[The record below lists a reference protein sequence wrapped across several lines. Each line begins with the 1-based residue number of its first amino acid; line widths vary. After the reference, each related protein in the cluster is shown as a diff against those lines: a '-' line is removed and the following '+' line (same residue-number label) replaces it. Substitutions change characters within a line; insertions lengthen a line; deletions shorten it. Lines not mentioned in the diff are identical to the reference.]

1 MNWQVFL
8 SDYQLNLDLTIDK
21 MSIYCL
27 RGVNVKNPRTLTE
40 GALLLAIFTVLLLLS
55 AYVPIVSF
63 IFVFLPLPFIMHSE
77 KHGWKPSLT
86 MLAGAIF
93 ISLLA
98 GSFVVTL
105 PLTLFFAPV
114 GIVIGLMIR
123 HGKPKVTLYLT
134 SSLVLLINIVV
145 VYVVSILFLNINIV
159 SDSLSLYRDTI
170 TEAIR
175 RAEEWGQPLPDKSI
189 ENFNTLLDLIEVLV
203 PTLFVSAAFVISL
216 LLLAVNF
223 PVLKKFGIKPPKF
236 PPFRNW
242 KLPQSIVWYYLITL
256 ILMITVKP
264 EMGTYFHSALFNLL
278 YILQTLLIIQGFS
291 FVHFF
296 GHIKKWPKGVVILI
310 TVLMLPLIS
319 IVRILGIID
328 LGFDLRQRLQRKS

>member
-1 MNWQVFL
+1 
-8 SDYQLNLDLTIDK
+8 
-21 MSIYCL
+21 
-27 RGVNVKNPRTLTE
+27 VKNARTLTE

-55 AYVPIVSF
+55 AYVPVIGLVV
-63 IFVFLPLPFIMHSE
+63 VFLPLPFIMYSQ
-77 KHGWKPSLT
+77 KHGLKPSLT

-98 GSFVVTL
+98 GSFIVTL
-105 PLTLFFAPV
+105 PLTLSAAPI

-123 HGKPKVTLYLT
+123 HEKPKMTLYLI
-134 SSLVLLINIVV
+134 SSLVLLINIVA

-159 SDSLSLYRDTI
+159 SDSLGLYRDAMN
-170 TEAIR
+170 EAVR
-175 RAEEWGQPLPDKSI
+175 TAEEWGQPLPDKSI
-189 ENFNTLLDLIEVLV
+189 ENFNTLFELIDVLI
-203 PTLFVSAAFVISL
+203 PTLFVSTAFILTFLV
-216 LLLAVNF
+216 LAVNF
-223 PVLKKFGIKPPKF
+223 PILKKFGIKTPKF

-264 EMGTYFHSALFNLL
+264 EMGTYLHRALFNLL
-278 YILQTLLIIQGFS
+278 YVLQTLLIIQGFS

-296 GHIKKWPKGVVILI
+296 GHIKQWPKGLLIFI
-310 TVLMLPLIS
+310 TVLLLPLIS